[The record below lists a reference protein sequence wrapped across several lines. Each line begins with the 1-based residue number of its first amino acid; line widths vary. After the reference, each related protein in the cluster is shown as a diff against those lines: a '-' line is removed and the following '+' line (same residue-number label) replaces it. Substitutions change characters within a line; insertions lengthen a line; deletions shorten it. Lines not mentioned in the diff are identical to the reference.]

1 MNTNLLNHLSSQS
14 EGFTYQVL
22 LETETNGQVTATL
35 WGLPQCKAMGKNRD
49 EAINNITQLISDRL
63 NHGELVSVNIMRDK
77 PKNNWLKFAGMYQ
90 DNPVF
95 DEVISYM
102 ESERTQIDE
111 ELE

>member
-1 MNTNLLNHLSSQS
+1 MNSNRLDALSSQS

-22 LETETNGQVTATL
+22 LETESNGQVTATL
-35 WGLPQCKAMGKNRD
+35 WGLPECKAIGKNRD
-49 EAINNITQLISDRL
+49 EAINNITQLISDRIDQA
-63 NHGELVSVNIMRDK
+63 ELVFVNIVRDK
-77 PKNNWLKFAGMYQ
+77 HQNNWLKFAGMYQ

-102 ESERTQIDE
+102 KSERSQIDK